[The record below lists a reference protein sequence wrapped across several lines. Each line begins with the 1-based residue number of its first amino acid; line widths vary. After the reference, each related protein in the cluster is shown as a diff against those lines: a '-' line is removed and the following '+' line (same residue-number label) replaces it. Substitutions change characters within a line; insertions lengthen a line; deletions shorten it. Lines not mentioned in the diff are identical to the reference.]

1 MLQLVHL
8 LRYADATGATVCV
21 PAFAKPWLE
30 LFDTS
35 ALERRFCL
43 EWSACTH
50 AQKLNPRDVFYG
62 SILPGKL
69 SQGPKPPAKCPSV
82 EHSTCMPRMIYL
94 RKHAAGPHPPVD
106 DALRRR
112 YPVGWDVTTEH
123 VLDPR
128 STEIYGLIFGRSSPA
143 MRASLAERF
152 RALCRSP
159 SDCAYSAMHF
169 RPSRRDPFNAK
180 IKAAQ
185 CDETVRTYCRRG
197 ELEIGPTDAT
207 AACEARNIPLCGMAP
222 SYVGAEL
229 RKRACP
235 LDRGHVFLATA
246 ETGAAVAALETELGA
261 NRFAEPSCD
270 DWKLR
275 FDGARCSSP
284 TAGVALDVLTL
295 AAAKPR
301 CTLLNPAS
309 TFSIVVR
316 YLHAALQERIVQHA
330 FGGIYGNSSA
340 RRLAGERL

>member
-1 MLQLVHL
+1 
-8 LRYADATGATVCV
+8 
-21 PAFAKPWLE
+21 
-30 LFDTS
+30 
-35 ALERRFCL
+35 
-43 EWSACTH
+43 
-50 AQKLNPRDVFYG
+50 
-62 SILPGKL
+62 
-69 SQGPKPPAKCPSV
+69 
-82 EHSTCMPRMIYL
+82 MIYL

-128 STEIYGLIFGRSSPA
+128 STEIYRLIFGRPSPA
-143 MRASLAERF
+143 MRVSLTERF

-197 ELEIGPTDAT
+197 ELEIGPTVAT
-207 AACEARNIPLCGMAP
+207 AACEARNIPLCAMAP

-246 ETGAAVAALETELGA
+246 ETAPPLLRWRRCSERIASRSLPVTIGSFASTELA
-261 NRFAEPSCD
+261 ARLPPRAWRSMCLHSP
-270 DWKLR
+270 LR
-275 FDGARCSSP
+275 RRDALCSIPPPRSASSSGICTQRCRRGLCRTRSEGY
-284 TAGVALDVLTL
+284 TGIL
-295 AAAKPR
+295 A
-301 CTLLNPAS
+301 
-309 TFSIVVR
+309 
-316 YLHAALQERIVQHA
+316 
-330 FGGIYGNSSA
+330 
-340 RRLAGERL
+340 LAG